1 MAGLTALIPL
11 DGTKLSESAFAMLP
25 LIKTLGVENVEL
37 VSVWQGLWEYETS
50 ERPGPKLQE
59 FEEKGRAYVE
69 AYLAQEATRV
79 EGVGLS
85 VKKVALSGRAADEI
99 LRAAAESRA
108 DLIVIATH
116 GRDGLARWR
125 LGSVADKVVRHATC
139 PTLVIG
145 PNVEIELEPYTVH
158 RILVPLDGSPLAEE
172 VLPIATW
179 IAARTG
185 AGLDLVRAVSLPPM
199 DYEYS
204 MGYVPGLLTE
214 LEDAGRAYLAGVATK
229 LGTEVQAQSY
239 LSVGPAGLNL
249 LEQLRDHPAQ
259 LVIMMSHGRG
269 GIARTALGSV
279 VDRLLHGPA
288 PVLVLRS
295 EELEGKLSQAAKEE
309 LASKLP

>member
-116 GRDGLARWR
+116 GRTGLEH
-125 LGSVADKVVRHATC
+125 LFMGSTAEQVVRHAKC
-139 PTLVIG
+139 PVF
-145 PNVEIELEPYTVH
+145 V
-158 RILVPLDGSPLAEE
+158 
-172 VLPIATW
+172 
-179 IAARTG
+179 ARK
-185 AGLDLVRAVSLPPM
+185 S
-199 DYEYS
+199 
-204 MGYVPGLLTE
+204 
-214 LEDAGRAYLAGVATK
+214 
-229 LGTEVQAQSY
+229 
-239 LSVGPAGLNL
+239 
-249 LEQLRDHPAQ
+249 
-259 LVIMMSHGRG
+259 RG
-269 GIARTALGSV
+269 
-279 VDRLLHGPA
+279 
-288 PVLVLRS
+288 
-295 EELEGKLSQAAKEE
+295 
-309 LASKLP
+309 